1 MGIALWLPVSIMI
14 VSLLAA
20 LVWQMGARS
29 QKPRKL
35 LNADAPDVDTE
46 WQSFSFSSDGS
57 KLEAW
62 LLQPAPVTLAA
73 NPSDLLPLVV
83 VAHGWGSNRTRVLR
97 YARPL
102 YEAGFAV
109 FMYDARS
116 HGDSESITAP
126 SAFMFRADV
135 IAAVETARRL
145 PGIDPDKIAVLGHSL
160 GGFGSLLALDNG
172 MEVCAVVTDSM
183 PVRFETMMRAELKR
197 KKIPAFPLAF
207 LIPPIWLIRARIT
220 QAQFRAANIPDILSK
235 RAGSA
240 ESGRVPVLMIHSNG
254 DDFISAEDLRQ
265 LKGQLPEGTI
275 DTLFVSTKGHSASE
289 QEPAFWERVIPFL
302 QTTLN
307 LRTKKAAY
315 GTKPQAVRENIYNK
329 GGS

>member
-1 MGIALWLPVSIMI
+1 MGVKGLLLVGAII
-14 VSLLAA
+14 VVLLAA
-20 LVWQMGARS
+20 LVWRIGARS
-29 QKPRKL
+29 QNPRKL
-35 LNADAPDVDTE
+35 ANGLIPDVDTQ
-46 WQSFSFSSDGS
+46 WQSLSFTSDGS
-57 KLEAW
+57 KLEGW
-62 LLQPAPVTLAA
+62 LLQPAPGTAA
-73 NPSDLLPLVV
+73 NPPGGLLPLVV

-109 FMYDARS
+109 FMHDARS
-116 HGDSESITAP
+116 HGDSESIKAP

-145 PGIDPDKIAVLGHSL
+145 PGIDPDKITVLGHSL
-160 GGFGSLLALDNG
+160 GGFGALLALDKG
-172 MEVCAVVTDSM
+172 MKVCAVVTDSM

-197 KKIPAFPLAF
+197 KKIPAFPLAY
-207 LIPPIWLIRARIT
+207 LIPPIWLIRARIS
-220 QAQFRAANIPDILSK
+220 QEQFRAANIPDILA
-235 RAGSA
+235 RHAGSA

-302 QTTLN
+302 QETLN
-307 LRTKKAAY
+307 QPDKKVAY
-315 GTKPQAVRENIYNK
+315 GTKPQAVRENI
-329 GGS
+329 